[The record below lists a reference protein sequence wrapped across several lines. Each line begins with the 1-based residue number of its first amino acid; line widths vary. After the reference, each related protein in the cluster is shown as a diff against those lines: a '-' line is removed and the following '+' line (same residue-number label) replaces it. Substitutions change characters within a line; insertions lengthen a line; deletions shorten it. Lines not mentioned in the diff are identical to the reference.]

1 MKVRVIA
8 GVIAAALTALLV
20 LYGPFELMFLV
31 VLLFSSWSSLEFNRL
46 FFSRSSTLRQGLS
59 LFLILVCLCVL
70 RWAPNASAVLLWLP
84 LFVLSLQHL
93 IRANRTGG
101 FEGAIRDLSIEF
113 LGVVYVVCTLGF
125 LLPIAETPQAG
136 REWLLLLF
144 FFVFSGDTFAY
155 FVGTIWGRHRLAE
168 QISPKKSLEGAAG
181 AVAGALLFGG
191 LWLYFFRSAS
201 FSTALFVKVA
211 LLGIGTS
218 VLAQL
223 GDLFESM
230 LKRSCAQKDSGQF
243 LPGHGGILD
252 RIDGLAFSAPAFYF
266 VLRWMGGG
274 L

>member
-8 GVIAAALTALLV
+8 GLIAAILTALLV

-31 VLLFSSWSSLEFNRL
+31 VLLCCAWSSFEFNRL
-46 FFSRSSTLRQGLS
+46 FFSRPSAMRQALS
-59 LFLILVCLCVL
+59 LSLILTSIALL
-70 RWAPNASAVLLWLP
+70 RWAPEWSALLVWLP
-84 LFVLSLQHL
+84 LCVLSVQHL
-93 IRANRTGG
+93 IRANRSGD
-101 FEGAIRDLSIEF
+101 FEGSIRDLSIEF
-113 LGVVYVVCTLGF
+113 LGVVYVVCMLGF
-125 LLPIAETPQAG
+125 MLPIAETPRAG
-136 REWLLLLF
+136 RELLLLLF

-168 QISPKKSLEGAAG
+168 QISPKKSLEGALG

-191 LWLYFFRSAS
+191 LWIYCFRSGTFTVSLAVQVS
-201 FSTALFVKVA
+201 

-230 LKRSCAQKDSGQF
+230 LKRSRAQKDSGQF

-252 RIDGLAFSAPAFYF
+252 RIDGLSLSAPAFYLL
-266 VLRWMGGG
+266 VRWSS